1 MGWKASAIIIHRP
14 TQIDAEELLQKLG
27 FSNLKRIEDETFDG
41 ALNPDDN
48 SVYIGFYKENLL
60 ICAPD
65 IPMLFFEE
73 FETPIEKTLKE
84 IFPNAEICSIILQ
97 STVNLWGFAVIMNGQ
112 KIRAR
117 AGSAEDGT
125 FIEIGEPLDEEKELL
140 SKSKLD
146 ENGSRIYF
154 LDDFPNEPFHE
165 DQVGEN
171 LVFSICKRYF
181 GEELNNADAL
191 LFGTT
196 LRGYK
201 YNKKRK

>member
-1 MGWKASAIIIHRP
+1 MGWKASTIIIHKP
-14 TQIDAEELLQKLG
+14 TKIDAEELLQKLG
-27 FSNLKRIEDETFDG
+27 FGSLTSIEDETFDG
-41 ALNPDDN
+41 AINPDDN
-48 SVYIGFYKENLL
+48 RVYIGLYKDNLL

-84 IFPNAEICSIILQ
+84 IFPNAEICSIMLH
-97 STVNLWGFAVIMNGQ
+97 STVNLWGFAVIVNGQ

-117 AGSAEDGT
+117 AGCAEDGT
-125 FIEIGEPLDEEKELL
+125 FLEIGEPLDEEKDLL

-146 ENGSRIYF
+146 GNGSRVYF

-171 LVFSICKRYF
+171 FVFSICKRYF
-181 GEELNNADAL
+181 EEELNNADAL
-191 LFGTT
+191 LFDTT

-201 YNKKRK
+201 YDKKRK